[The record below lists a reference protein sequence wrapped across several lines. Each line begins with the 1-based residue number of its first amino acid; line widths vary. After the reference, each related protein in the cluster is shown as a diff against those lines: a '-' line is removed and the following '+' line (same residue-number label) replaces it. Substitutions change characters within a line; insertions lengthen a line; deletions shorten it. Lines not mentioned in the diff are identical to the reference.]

1 MKREITA
8 FLISL
13 GVIAL
18 IVFCVWKFE
27 LMKSYWPSQVY
38 EYVEEYEPND
48 EFSECVMADIGDDF
62 SYRNSMVFER
72 GMARTGGTKGL

>member
-27 LMKSYWPSQVY
+27 LMKPFWPSQVY

-62 SYRNSMVFER
+62 SYWNSMVFER